1 MSEELKNIER
11 IILTAIFFIIL
22 LVAIVHFSKTTLTAV
37 GIYSSI
43 TYSVAYF
50 VLFGAALIFT
60 KYIFYPMFRIY
71 QYVALAAMVA
81 VCGLFFGWLL
91 HYL

>member
-11 IILTAIFFIIL
+11 IILTAIFFILL
-22 LVAIVHFSKTTLTAV
+22 LVAIVLFAKATLTAIR
-37 GIYSSI
+37 IYSSI

-50 VLFGAALIFT
+50 ALFSAALIFT
-60 KYIFYPMFRIY
+60 KYIFYPMYRIY
-71 QYVALAAMVA
+71 QYISLAVIVA
-81 VCGLFFGWLL
+81 VSGLFLGWLL